1 MSFSLTALKQAVL
14 YPFENNEEHDN
25 LAYQFNV
32 LRQIGM
38 ANNGSVITKDDEGY
52 VVIKP
57 LADRYN
63 NQLKYAKAKKMVQ
76 DNKLNKNNTF
86 ITNKTN

>member
-1 MSFSLTALKQAVL
+1 
-14 YPFENNEEHDN
+14 
-25 LAYQFNV
+25 
-32 LRQIGM
+32 M

>member
-1 MSFSLTALKQAVL
+1 MAW
-14 YPFENNEEHDN
+14 
-25 LAYQFNV
+25 
-32 LRQIGM
+32 QIM
-38 ANNGSVITKDDEGY
+38 VQLSQKDDEGY

-76 DNKLNKNNTF
+76 DNKLNK
-86 ITNKTN
+86 KTIRL